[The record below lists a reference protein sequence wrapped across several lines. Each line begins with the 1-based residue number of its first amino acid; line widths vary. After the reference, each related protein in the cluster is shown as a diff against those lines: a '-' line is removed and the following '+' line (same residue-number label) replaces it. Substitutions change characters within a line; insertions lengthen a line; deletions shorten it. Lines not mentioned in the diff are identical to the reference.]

1 LRARRAYRLA
11 GISGGLPLPSI
22 RNRRGYHWFV
32 VGTVCIGAFMAALDA
47 SIINIALP
55 VLKLTFGVRM
65 HMIEWVSLVYLL
77 TLAGL
82 IVPFGRLADIFGRR
96 WMYAGGFVIF
106 ILGSLACGAATEL
119 KFLFG
124 ARIFQAI
131 GAAMLQANSVSII
144 TAATPASDRGKAIGI
159 QASAQ
164 GIGLCVGPAVG
175 GILLFYLNWRWI
187 FLVNI
192 PVGIVGTML
201 GILFLPKD
209 EKKQSHER
217 FDYLGAL
224 CLIPALVSLIY
235 FLNMGQK
242 DGWISPLLFGSYV
255 VFAVCLAGFLFVEGR
270 TVLPLVDLVLFRN
283 RTFSIGNLTGILSFT
298 VMYAVLLLTPFYLD
312 GVERLTPFAAGL
324 YLTII
329 PIGMTLFTP
338 VSGMVADKY
347 GDRIPTIFG
356 MLLAAAG
363 CFVLM
368 FAGKVYF
375 HTPLVIGLFL
385 VGTGL
390 GIFTPPN
397 NSSVMGSVPTNRL
410 GVAGGTLNMARTLG
424 MSMGITLGGLTY
436 QSLLSRAGVTESV
449 TKAMAPVG
457 AMVFAFRY
465 SFMVIAAMAILA
477 VILSAIRGQ
486 AADKNATN

>member
-1 LRARRAYRLA
+1 LRARRFLRFAGLA
-11 GISGGLPLPSI
+11 PGLPLPSI

-55 VLKLTFGVRM
+55 VLKTTFGVRM

-96 WMYAGGFVIF
+96 WMYAGGFTVF
-106 ILGSLACGAATEL
+106 ILGSLACGVAPEL
-119 KFLFG
+119 RFLLI
-124 ARIFQAI
+124 ARAFQAI

-144 TAATPASDRGKAIGI
+144 TAATPASDRGKAIGV

-164 GIGLCVGPAVG
+164 GIGLSVGPAFG
-175 GILLFYLNWRWI
+175 GVLLSYLNWRWI

-192 PVGIVGTML
+192 PVGIVGTLL
-201 GILFLPKD
+201 GILLLPKD
-209 EKKQSHER
+209 EKKRAREG
-217 FDYLGAL
+217 FDYLGAV

-242 DGWISPLLFGSYV
+242 DGWISPELSISYF
-255 VFAVCLAGFLFVEGR
+255 VFAICMAGFLFVER
-270 TVLPLVDLVLFRN
+270 KTVSPLVDLMLFRN
-283 RTFSIGNLTGILSFT
+283 RTYTIGNLTGILSFA

-312 GVERLTPFAAGL
+312 GVQRLTPFAAGL

-329 PIGMTLFTP
+329 PLGMTLFTP
-338 VSGMVADKY
+338 ASGAVADRY
-347 GDRIPTIFG
+347 GVRLPTILG
-356 MLLAAAG
+356 MCLTTVG
-363 CFVLM
+363 CAVLM
-368 FAGKVYF
+368 FAGRVYF

-385 VGTGL
+385 VGAGL

-397 NSSVMGSVPTNRL
+397 NSSVMGSVPQNRL

-424 MSMGITLGGLTY
+424 MSLGITLGGLSY
-436 QSLLSRAGVTESV
+436 QSLLSLRGATE
-449 TKAMAPVG
+449 TMAPVG
-457 AMVFAFRY
+457 TMVFAFRF
-465 SFMVIAAMAILA
+465 SFMILA
-477 VILSAIRGQ
+477 GMAVLAAFLSMVRGVKRD
-486 AADKNATN
+486 APRKPKPA